1 MLTDSNSRTQA
12 PVSADRARVTDKFSE
27 DWQAALQRS
36 QNFLL
41 SEQKPEG
48 YWVGELMVDSTL
60 VSDMVAY
67 HHWDGNVDKE
77 WQRKAVNHIF
87 AMQLPDGGWN
97 IYHGGPAEV
106 NATIKAYLAL
116 KLAGVSVRDPRML
129 KARETALHLGG
140 VPRMNTFSKLYL
152 ALIGLY
158 PWEYVPTIPP
168 EVLLIGKWFHVNFW
182 DMSNWS
188 RAMLVPLAIINHFKP
203 TRPVKV
209 TLDELY
215 PEGYHERDLALP
227 PDPDKISFRNF
238 FLWLDRLHKLAEWFA
253 EHSIHP
259 FRKMAL
265 KKCEKWMLERFVG
278 SDGLAAIFPA
288 MLNSV
293 IALKAL
299 GYKADH
305 PILKREL
312 AELKRLE
319 HHEKDTL
326 RIEPCFSPVW
336 DTAIVAICL
345 RESGVPEDHPAMK
358 KCADWLMEKEIRIR
372 GDWIHKNPAKVEPS
386 GWVFEYNNQWNPD
399 VDDTAMVLLA
409 LRQIPTDN
417 PAKRDECFAR
427 GMKWMM
433 AFQCKD
439 GGWAAFDK
447 DCTNNILE
455 KVPFADHNAMLDPEC
470 ADITARILE
479 LLGYEN
485 WSRDHHQIR
494 DGIDYVRRQQ
504 EFDGSW
510 YGRWGVNYIYGTWQ
524 VLRGMR
530 ALKWDMNELWLR
542 RGREWLESV
551 QLPDGGWGERCN
563 TYDDPIYKGQG
574 PSTAS
579 QTAWA
584 VMGLCAFDDPENPA
598 LKRGIEY
605 LARTQNADGSW
616 SEAET
621 TGTGF
626 PKVFYLKYD
635 MYRNAWPLLALATYK
650 QICERAAAK
659 KMERPNKMGWLHKK
673 LIRPLLFR
681 QDSER
686 CTQQG
691 GQCFGTHQPRRISVG
706 LRQKNV
712 RRTGIAHGS
721 FWPKISQSHR
731 TCGRHGQARGCRSRL
746 GRAGLRFHRTRR
758 RDVARAVRQ
767 SAAAHVPRD
776 PRRGGHQP
784 DGLQQFWCGSRGGK
798 TFRMEKIRPVAR
810 ASHRHQPRQI
820 QDHAAGQSRRGLRQ
834 FLPRAARLGRFL
846 RRQCQFTEHAQPAPA
861 ARQGGIG
868 RNFRCAPVVERFA

>member
-1 MLTDSNSRTQA
+1 MLTESNSRTQTT
-12 PVSADRARVTDKFSE
+12 VSESGVRVTDKFSQ
-27 DWQAALQRS
+27 DWQAALKRS
-36 QNFLL
+36 QNYLL
-41 SEQKPEG
+41 SAQKPEG

-67 HHWDGNVDKE
+67 HHWDGSVDKE

-87 AMQLPDGGWN
+87 SMQLPDGGWN
-97 IYHGGPAEV
+97 IYHGGPSEV

-116 KLAGVSVRDPRML
+116 KLAGVPVTDPRML
-129 KARETALHLGG
+129 KAREVALHLGG

-152 ALIGLY
+152 ALIGLF
-158 PWEYVPTIPP
+158 PWEYVPTIPC

-259 FRKMAL
+259 FRKTAL
-265 KKCEKWMLERFVG
+265 KKCEQFMLERFKG

-299 GYKADH
+299 GYAKDN
-305 PILKREL
+305 PILQREER
-312 AELKRLE
+312 ELKRLQ
-319 HHEKDTL
+319 HETADDV

-345 RESGVPEDHPAMK
+345 RESGVPADHPKLKLAGE
-358 KCADWLMEKEIRIR
+358 WLMEKEIRFR
-372 GDWIHKNPAKVEPS
+372 GDWHHKNPVDVEPS
-386 GWVFEYNNQWNPD
+386 GWVFEYANKWNPD

-409 LRQIPTDN
+409 LRQIPTGD
-417 PAKRDECFAR
+417 PKKRDECFQR
-427 GMKWMM
+427 GLKWMM

-447 DCTNNILE
+447 DCTKNILE

-479 LLGYEN
+479 LLGYEG
-485 WSRDHHQIR
+485 WSLSHHQIQ
-494 DGIDYVRRQQ
+494 DALEYVKNQQ
-504 EFDGSW
+504 EDDGSW

-530 ALKWDMNELWLR
+530 ALNLNMNEDWLQ
-542 RGREWLESV
+542 RGKAWLESV
-551 QLPDGGWGERCN
+551 QRPDGGWGERCN
-563 TYDDPIYKGQG
+563 TYDDPVFKGQG

-605 LARTQNADGSW
+605 LARTQNEDGSW
-616 SEAET
+616 TELET

-659 KMERPNKMGWLHKK
+659 RN
-673 LIRPLLFR
+673 
-681 QDSER
+681 
-686 CTQQG
+686 G
-691 GQCFGTHQPRRISVG
+691 G
-706 LRQKNV
+706 
-712 RRTGIAHGS
+712 
-721 FWPKISQSHR
+721 
-731 TCGRHGQARGCRSRL
+731 
-746 GRAGLRFHRTRR
+746 
-758 RDVARAVRQ
+758 
-767 SAAAHVPRD
+767 
-776 PRRGGHQP
+776 
-784 DGLQQFWCGSRGGK
+784 
-798 TFRMEKIRPVAR
+798 
-810 ASHRHQPRQI
+810 
-820 QDHAAGQSRRGLRQ
+820 
-834 FLPRAARLGRFL
+834 
-846 RRQCQFTEHAQPAPA
+846 
-861 ARQGGIG
+861 
-868 RNFRCAPVVERFA
+868 